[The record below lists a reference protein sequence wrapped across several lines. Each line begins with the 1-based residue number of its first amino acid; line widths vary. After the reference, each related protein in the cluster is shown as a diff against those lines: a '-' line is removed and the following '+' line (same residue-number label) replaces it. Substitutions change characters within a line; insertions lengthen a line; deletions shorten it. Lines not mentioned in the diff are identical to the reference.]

1 MNTQQILERLEIVNT
16 SYRGEYDKVFL
27 DRISWNKLAYHI
39 DKEGYPEVLQVWN
52 MKIYKVDVSGDLFI
66 VGN

>member
-1 MNTQQILERLEIVNT
+1 MNTQQILEKLDTVMWERDVT
-16 SYRGEYDKVFL
+16 KTKVFL

-39 DKEGYPEVLQVWN
+39 DKEEYPEVLQVWN
-52 MKIYKVDVSGDLFI
+52 MKIYKVDVSGDLFV